1 MEKEEKRA
9 DQENDTEEQSTEA
22 KSLLKKKLQYYSSE
36 IQRDVGNLV
45 KWLMLAV
52 LVGGITGAAS
62 TLFSFVLKSV
72 TNCRKENEWMFYLLP
87 VMGLIIVYLYEK
99 FGKDDGGT
107 NQVLSTVRSQ
117 DDVPILSAPLIFIST
132 ALTHLAGGS
141 AGREGAAIQLGGS
154 IANQL
159 GRWIHLDEEDRHVIV
174 MCGMSAA
181 FSALFGTPMAA
192 AVFALEVVSVGVM
205 YYTALMPCMIA
216 SLVASGFAAGM
227 GVTPETFHVVDIP
240 KLTIETGLKMG
251 AIAVGCAVIS
261 IVFCMVLNGVAGAYG
276 RWFKNPYVR
285 VVVGSCLVIGI
296 TLLLGT
302 SDYMGAGAE
311 LIEKAVEEGRFRR
324 DLYHRLKEFVIK
336 IPPLRECREDIL
348 PLAEFFRELANEEL
362 GRHTEGFDKEA
373 EKELMRR
380 MWAGNVRELKQTVRS
395 AVLLT
400 EGRLIGADRLEAEST
415 VQAGSSLLLKDGNEE
430 RERIVRALAQAD
442 GNREVTAGLLG
453 ISRTT
458 LYNKMKEYGIM
469 QKKSEK

>member
-45 KWLMLAV
+45 KWLMIAV
-52 LVGGITGAAS
+52 LVGCITGAAS

-181 FSALFGTPMAA
+181 FSAIFGTPIA
-192 AVFALEVVSVGVM
+192 AVVFAMEVVSVGVM
-205 YYTALMPCMIA
+205 YYAALVPCVFASLIA
-216 SLVASGFAAGM
+216 SKFARHM
-227 GVTPETFHVVDIP
+227 GIGPDTFLIKKIPDFLIVPSIKVILLAVCCAAVSVIFCVTLHSLGDFYRD
-240 KLTIETGLKMG
+240 KL
-251 AIAVGCAVIS
+251 
-261 IVFCMVLNGVAGAYG
+261 
-276 RWFKNPYVR
+276 KNPYIR
-285 VVVGSCLVIGI
+285 IVVSSLVIVAL
-296 TLLLGT
+296 TMVLHT
-302 SDYMGAGAE
+302 TDYMGAGVPIIERAIAGHVVPLAFVWKIIFTALTLEAGFKGGEIVPSFCVGAAFGCLFGQLIGLSPSLCAALGMVSVFCGVTNCPITSLLIAFE
-311 LIEKAVEEGRFRR
+311 LFGYHGIPFFMIAISVSYLLSGYYG
-324 DLYHRLKEFVIK
+324 LYHDQTIVYSKYK
-336 IPPLRECREDIL
+336 
-348 PLAEFFRELANEEL
+348 
-362 GRHTEGFDKEA
+362 TEY
-373 EKELMRR
+373 
-380 MWAGNVRELKQTVRS
+380 
-395 AVLLT
+395 
-400 EGRLIGADRLEAEST
+400 I
-415 VQAGSSLLLKDGNEE
+415 
-430 RERIVRALAQAD
+430 
-442 GNREVTAGLLG
+442 NRKA
-453 ISRTT
+453 RD
-458 LYNKMKEYGIM
+458 
-469 QKKSEK
+469 

>member
-52 LVGGITGAAS
+52 LVGCITGAAS

-216 SLVASGFAAGM
+216 SLVASGQFPITQPNVAPIQNDG
-227 GVTPETFHVVDIP
+227 
-240 KLTIETGLKMG
+240 TI
-251 AIAVGCAVIS
+251 S
-261 IVFCMVLNGVAGAYG
+261 PP
-276 RWFKNPYVR
+276 RNP
-285 VVVGSCLVIGI
+285 
-296 TLLLGT
+296 
-302 SDYMGAGAE
+302 A
-311 LIEKAVEEGRFRR
+311 
-324 DLYHRLKEFVIK
+324 
-336 IPPLRECREDIL
+336 
-348 PLAEFFRELANEEL
+348 
-362 GRHTEGFDKEA
+362 
-373 EKELMRR
+373 
-380 MWAGNVRELKQTVRS
+380 
-395 AVLLT
+395 
-400 EGRLIGADRLEAEST
+400 
-415 VQAGSSLLLKDGNEE
+415 
-430 RERIVRALAQAD
+430 RIVNA
-442 GNREVTAGLLG
+442 V
-453 ISRTT
+453 RT
-458 LYNKMKEYGIM
+458 NF
-469 QKKSEK
+469 QKKSRGLACPSSTAFSISSAPAPI

>member
-45 KWLMLAV
+45 KWLMIAV
-52 LVGGITGAAS
+52 LVGCITGAAS

-311 LIEKAVEEGRFRR
+311 LIEKAVDFFWKLALTALTMRAGFRGG
-324 DLYHRLKEFVIK
+324 EIVPSF
-336 IPPLRECREDIL
+336 C
-348 PLAEFFRELANEEL
+348 
-362 GRHTEGFDKEA
+362 
-373 EKELMRR
+373 
-380 MWAGNVRELKQTVRS
+380 
-395 AVLLT
+395 
-400 EGRLIGADRLEAEST
+400 IGATFGCVMGNWLGLSPSICAACGMTAVFCGVTNCPITSILIAFEMFGFKGVSFYLIAVSISY
-415 VQAGSSLLLKDGNEE
+415 AASGYYGLYKDQT
-430 RERIVRALAQAD
+430 IVYSKYKAKY
-442 GNREVTAGLLG
+442 V
-453 ISRTT
+453 
-458 LYNKMKEYGIM
+458 NKHTRF
-469 QKKSEK
+469 

>member
-154 IANQL
+154 IAIQL
-159 GRWIHLDEEDRHVIV
+159 GRSIHLDEEDRHVIV